1 MLDTREMLH
10 ILRHAS
16 REELEQLLRQF
27 AHAPEQAEAMLNE
40 LRRKYVPKDDAPL
53 WKHATPDEL
62 IRAIHSWAE
71 AERPPMPVLT
81 NEALR
86 RENLYD

>member
-1 MLDTREMLH
+1 MLH

-16 REELEQLLRQF
+16 REELEELLWRF

-40 LRRKYVPKDDAPL
+40 LRRKYVPPAFEKSRGPWTA
-53 WKHATPDEL
+53 DEAVAAL
-62 IRAIHSWAE
+62 LDWANKP
-71 AERPPMPVLT
+71 RPPAPSLS

-86 RENLYD
+86 RENLYE